1 MNSKIESEINYRLTE
16 YQRCRIA
23 FSGKMGAGK
32 STLAKKIMEKYPQ
45 FKTYSFASG
54 VKKVATEI
62 FDMKEKN
69 RELLIQIGNKM
80 RDIDPDVWAKNAIRE
95 MENYDYCLVD
105 DLRYPN
111 EAKFLQEAGFLLVK
125 LDIDPETQKKRLQNA
140 YPNTWE
146 KHLEF
151 QNHFTEKGLS
161 NDTFDLILQGK

>member
-1 MNSKIESEINYRLTE
+1 MKIAIHGPM
-16 YQRCRIA
+16 C
-23 FSGKMGAGK
+23 SGKTTISDIIK
-32 STLAKKIMEKYPQ
+32 EYDNSY
-45 FKTYSFASG
+45 KTYSFG
-54 VKKVATEI
+54 LKVKYIAKDL
-62 FDMKEKN
+62 FDMKGKD
-69 RELLIQIGNKM
+69 RSLLINVATKM
-80 RDIDPDVWAKNAIRE
+80 REIDPDVWAKNAIRE